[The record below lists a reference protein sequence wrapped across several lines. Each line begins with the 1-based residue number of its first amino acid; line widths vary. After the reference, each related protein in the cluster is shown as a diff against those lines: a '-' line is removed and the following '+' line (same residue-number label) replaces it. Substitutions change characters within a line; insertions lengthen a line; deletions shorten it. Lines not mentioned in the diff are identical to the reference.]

1 MIKVQNGQTEALGLL
16 YERYKRMLF
25 SFFYQMTNEASQ
37 SEDLVQNVFYRVL
50 KYKKQYQ
57 GKGTF
62 KSWIFTIARNAF
74 TDEYR
79 KLKKKKT
86 TVIDEYSNHFIE
98 HENAETKIDKQER
111 SELLQKAL
119 SSLNNEKRELIV
131 MIKLNEM
138 KYREVAEIMNMN
150 ESTVKVKVFRI
161 MKELQY
167 NYQTLLKVQYER

>member
-1 MIKVQNGQTEALGLL
+1 MVKVQNGQTEALGLL
-16 YERYKRMLF
+16 YERYKRLLF
-25 SFFYQMTNEASQ
+25 SFFYQMTKEASQ

-50 KYKKQYQ
+50 KYKNQYQ

-86 TVIDEYSNHFIE
+86 TALDVYNNYYIE
-98 HENAETKIDKQER
+98 HENVETKIDQQER

-119 SSLNNEKRELIV
+119 STLDDEKRELIV

-138 KYREVAEIMNMN
+138 KYREVAEIMDMN

-161 MKELQY
+161 MKELQS